1 MKIKK
6 KGGEDGHP
14 ARLYI
19 YIYIHTTSSIET
31 YKSTSIYIYASLHKH
46 GAGYKHSAVDTCRIH
61 VQDIQNY
68 IR

>member
-14 ARLYI
+14 DFIIYI

-46 GAGYKHSAVDTCRIH
+46 SAGYNVF
-61 VQDIQNY
+61 
-68 IR
+68 

>member
-6 KGGEDGHP
+6 KGGEDEHP
-14 ARLYI
+14 DFII